1 MKILVIPDVHLK
13 PWMFD
18 RASELMKT
26 GAADRALCLM
36 DLPDDWHQQYNIDL
50 YVQTFARAVEFQ
62 KEFPDTLW
70 CWGNH
75 DVCYP
80 WDERETGWSFLAP
93 YAVNKG
99 IEDLKAAIPKAEQ
112 LAFIHRI
119 DRVLF
124 THGGLTDRFVR
135 RYFLTGQYDDTEL
148 VVNAINAMGHQ
159 ELWDDS
165 SPLWHR
171 PQYSGEKMYKEG
183 ELLQVVGHT
192 PVERI
197 RREGSVISCDV
208 FSTFRSRKPIG
219 TEEFP
224 LIDTETGAFR
234 GLKSRG

>member
-13 PWMFD
+13 PWMFT
-18 RASELMKT
+18 RAAELMRA
-26 GAADRALCLM
+26 GIADRALCLM
-36 DLPDDWHQQYNIDL
+36 DLPDDWHQQL
-50 YVQTFARAVEFQ
+50 FVEAYVETFRSAAAFQ
-62 KEFPDTLW
+62 KEFADTLW

-75 DVCYP
+75 DVCYL
-80 WDERETGWSFLAP
+80 WDERESGYSFMAP
-93 YAVNKG
+93 YTVKKG
-99 IEDLKAAIPKAEQ
+99 LEDLRNALPDPGQ
-112 LAFIHRI
+112 LAFIHRV
-119 DRVLF
+119 DRSLF
-124 THGGLTDRFVR
+124 THGGLTEGFVR
-135 RYFLTGQYDDTEL
+135 RYFTDEEYEDTDL
-148 VVNAINAMGHQ
+148 VVKGINAMGHQ
-159 ELWDDS
+159 ELWDDA
-165 SPLWHR
+165 SPLWFR
-171 PQYSGEKMYKEG
+171 PQYRKEKMYKEG

>member
-1 MKILVIPDVHLK
+1 M
-13 PWMFD
+13 
-18 RASELMKT
+18 
-26 GAADRALCLM
+26 
-36 DLPDDWHQQYNIDL
+36 
-50 YVQTFARAVEFQ
+50 
-62 KEFPDTLW
+62 
-70 CWGNH
+70 
-75 DVCYP
+75 
-80 WDERETGWSFLAP
+80 
-93 YAVNKG
+93 
-99 IEDLKAAIPKAEQ
+99 
-112 LAFIHRI
+112 
-119 DRVLF
+119 
-124 THGGLTDRFVR
+124 R

-234 GLKSRG
+234 GLKSRT

>member
-18 RASELMKT
+18 RAAEWMKS

-36 DLPDDWHQQYNIDL
+36 DLPDDWHQELFLDA
-50 YVQTFARAVEFQ
+50 YVETFRRTVAFQ

-75 DVCYP
+75 DICYP
-80 WDERETGWSFLAP
+80 WNETESGYSFMAP
-93 YAVNKG
+93 YTVCSGLEELKDALP
-99 IEDLKAAIPKAEQ
+99 DLDQ

-119 DRVLF
+119 DRILF
-124 THGGLTDRFVR
+124 THGGLTEAFVR
-135 RYFLTGQYDDTEL
+135 RYFTDSEYEDTDL
-148 VVNAINAMGHQ
+148 VVRKINEMGHE

-171 PQYSGEKMYKEG
+171 PQYSGATMYKEG

-197 RREGSVISCDV
+197 QRVKSLISCDV
-208 FSTFRSRKPIG
+208 FSTFRNRKPVG

-224 LIDTETGAFR
+224 LIDTETGEFR
-234 GLKSRG
+234 GLPGRR

>member
-93 YAVNKG
+93 
-99 IEDLKAAIPKAEQ
+99 
-112 LAFIHRI
+112 
-119 DRVLF
+119 
-124 THGGLTDRFVR
+124 
-135 RYFLTGQYDDTEL
+135 
-148 VVNAINAMGHQ
+148 
-159 ELWDDS
+159 
-165 SPLWHR
+165 
-171 PQYSGEKMYKEG
+171 
-183 ELLQVVGHT
+183 
-192 PVERI
+192 
-197 RREGSVISCDV
+197 
-208 FSTFRSRKPIG
+208 
-219 TEEFP
+219 
-224 LIDTETGAFR
+224 
-234 GLKSRG
+234 